1 MPSTRKQKAR
11 EKRSRQSEVMSDVEI
26 LDLMLRNYQESVQV
40 RDGNLS
46 DADFHLD
53 LKTSTDT
60 TRQSTDG
67 NQ

>member
-26 LDLMLRNYQESVQV
+26 LDVMLRNYQESVQV

-46 DADFHLD
+46 DADFDLD
-53 LKTSTDT
+53 VKTSTDT